1 MSYAIVRNEKLT
13 RSQANGICIHNDR
26 KAQNHSNK
34 EIDTS
39 KSHLNYYF
47 KKNELS
53 YIKEFDRLKEKYNLK
68 GQIRSNSIIMC
79 EMVFTSDKE
88 FFDKIGIEE
97 TKRYFEESYKFICN
111 YKNLGEKNIISAVV
125 HFDETTPHMHL
136 IYVPVIHTKDKQ
148 GKEIDKVCCR
158 DFWKGRDSYRTLQ
171 NDYYEY
177 ITTKGFDL
185 QRGLPSE
192 ETNRKNEK
200 IQHYKQ
206 ITNFENTKKVLE
218 NITLELPETPNVKD
232 IRKVMLNRD
241 EKIENEIIKPRDDL
255 IQELYQENVALHKE
269 LSKQANIVELATDYE
284 KNHTKMLEDNINLKF
299 KCNQL
304 QESLEDKEKELQL
317 KFDSKVYN
325 IESQYKK
332 QIKQLEKENKT
343 LNKIID
349 KFKTTLKKFIKWICH
364 KFSYPSEDEIIRD
377 FEKET
382 YTNFNIEKQL
392 DIKEFEKKEKYF
404 DREL

>member
-13 RSQANGICIHNDR
+13 RSQANGICVHNDR

-39 KSHLNYYF
+39 KSDLNYYF

-53 YIKEFDRLKEKYNLK
+53 YIKEFDRLKEKYDLK

-79 EMVFTSDKE
+79 EMIFTSDKE
-88 FFDKIGIEE
+88 FFDKIGIDE

-136 IYVPVIHTKDKQ
+136 IYIPVIHTKDKQ

-177 ITTKGFDL
+177 ITTTGFDL

-192 ETNRKNEK
+192 ETNRKNKK

-218 NITLELPETPNVKD
+218 NITLDLPETPNVKD

-241 EKIENEIIKPRDDL
+241 EKIETEIIKPRDDL

-269 LSKQANIVELATDYE
+269 LSKQANIVDIAIDYE

-299 KCNQL
+299 KCHL
-304 QESLEDKEKELQL
+304 LEESLEDKEKELQL
-317 KFDSKVYN
+317 KFDNKVYN

-343 LNKIID
+343 LNQLAKYVHS
-349 KFKTTLKKFIKWICH
+349 TLDLTKLNCNYDINKGKCRECIKRTKVKNINKK
-364 KFSYPSEDEIIRD
+364 
-377 FEKET
+377 
-382 YTNFNIEKQL
+382 L
-392 DIKEFEKKEKYF
+392 
-404 DREL
+404 